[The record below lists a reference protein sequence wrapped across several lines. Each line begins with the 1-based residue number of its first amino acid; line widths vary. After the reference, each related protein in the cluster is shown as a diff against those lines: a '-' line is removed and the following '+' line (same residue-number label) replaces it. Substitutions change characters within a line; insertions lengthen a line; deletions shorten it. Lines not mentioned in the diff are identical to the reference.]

1 MQDLL
6 SHLQEPVCGGK
17 KVAFSF
23 SKSWKFIHSCR
34 FGYNTPPDYQDNE
47 GFCGGQTVQWS
58 QNGGKC
64 GLCGDAYNGIREHE
78 YGGRLAKLKSY

>member
-1 MQDLL
+1 M
-6 SHLQEPVCGGK
+6 K
-17 KVAFSF
+17 IYSF
-23 SKSWKFIHSCR
+23 CR

-47 GFCGGQTVQWS
+47 GFCGGQTVQWT

-64 GLCGDAYNGIREHE
+64 GLCGDAYNGVREHE